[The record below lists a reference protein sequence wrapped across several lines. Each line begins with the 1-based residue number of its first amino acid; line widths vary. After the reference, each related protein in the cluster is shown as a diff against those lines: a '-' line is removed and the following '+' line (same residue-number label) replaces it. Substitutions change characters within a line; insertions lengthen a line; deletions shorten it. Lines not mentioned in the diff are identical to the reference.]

1 MHVDHD
7 TIADV
12 TRQIEK
18 GIEALQWA
26 QQAFE
31 HESEKN
37 AALHLATKVLY
48 VPIVGKIDEAR
59 RALGS
64 AIDRLNG

>member
-1 MHVDHD
+1 VKLNDD
-7 TIADV
+7 DITDIS
-12 TRQIEK
+12 RQIEK
-18 GIEALQWA
+18 GIEAIQWA

-48 VPIVGKIDEAR
+48 VPIVGKLDEAR
-59 RALGS
+59 RALES
-64 AIDRLNG
+64 ARERLNG